1 MNFMKDRL
9 LFDTNIICYA
19 YDTNEPAKRKVCES
33 LLEKVFCGDIAGVV
47 SNQILGEIFSASVT
61 KLGVPLDEAEL
72 IVQSIIIS
80 ERWEKLVYDQNT
92 VSRAA
97 ANFRKFKAPFWDLVI
112 SETMKEN
119 GIEFIITENGRDFN
133 KIPGIRVMNPFK

>member
-19 YDTNEPAKRKVCES
+19 YDTNEPVKRKVCES
-33 LLEKVFCGDIAGVV
+33 LLEKVFVGDITGVV

-61 KLGVPLDEAEL
+61 KLGVPPDEAEL
-72 IVQSIIIS
+72 MVQSIIIS
-80 ERWEKLVYDQNT
+80 ERWEKLIYDQNT
-92 VSRAA
+92 IRHAA

-119 GIEFIITENGRDFN
+119 DIEFIITENEKDFG
-133 KIPGIRVMNPFK
+133 KIPGIKVMNPFR